1 MICAPLQIHP
11 IFKPMKRLLP
21 TRLTQHYRVAFFF
34 LAIIS
39 TTQVS
44 LAQGKDSTMVAAIVK
59 EATENSQLQTLG
71 HQLVEVIGPRL
82 VGTPQMQQAHDWA
95 VKTYAD
101 WGITARNEKWGEWR
115 GWERGVTHIDM
126 VHPRVRTLE
135 GMQLAWSPSTNGK
148 TVTGE
153 TIIIPEVADSNAF
166 KAWLPNVKGKFVLI
180 SMAQPTGRPDYNWQE
195 FATKESF
202 DKLKKEREEA
212 QEAWRRRLAKTGMN
226 ARALAQALE
235 NAGAAGL
242 VQSYWSNGFGVNK
255 IFGAN
260 TKKVPTIDVS
270 LEDYGLLFRLTES
283 GQKPRIAVR
292 ADSKERGVVPTYNTI
307 AEIKGTEK
315 PGEYVMLS
323 AHFDSWDGA
332 GGATDNATGTLVMME
347 AMRILKKFYP
357 NPKRTILVGHWGS
370 EEQGLNGSRAFVED
384 HPEVVQ
390 NLQALF
396 NQDNGTGR
404 VTSLSGQ
411 GFLHA
416 YEFLS
421 RWLSAVPADIRTQIQ
436 TTFPGSPG
444 GGGSDYAS
452 FVAAGAPG
460 FSLSSLSWSYGN
472 YTWHTNRDTY
482 DKIVWDDVRNN
493 AILTAILVYM
503 ACEDPQRLPRDKS
516 VLPVSTRSGRPGAW
530 PEPRKATRRGGLD

>member
-1 MICAPLQIHP
+1 MIYPKRITAIFLLIALSISYSTSAQDRDSIIVQQI
-11 IFKPMKRLLP
+11 I
-21 TRLTQHYRVAFFF
+21 
-34 LAIIS
+34 
-39 TTQVS
+39 
-44 LAQGKDSTMVAAIVK
+44 K
-59 EATENSQLQTLG
+59 EATDNSQLQSLG
-71 HQLVEVIGPRL
+71 HQLVEIIGPRL

-95 VKTYAD
+95 VKTYAG

-115 GWERGVTHIDM
+115 GWERGITHIDL

-148 TVTGE
+148 TITAE
-153 TIIIPEVADSNAF
+153 TIILPDLDDSIAF
-166 KAWLPNVKGKFVLI
+166 QKWLPSVKGKFVLI
-180 SMAQPTGRPDYNWQE
+180 SMAQPTGRPDYNWEE
-195 FATKESF
+195 FAVKESF
-202 DKLKKEREEA
+202 EKMKKQREA
-212 QEAWRRRLAKTGMN
+212 QRDAWRNRINKTGLGN
-226 ARALAQALE
+226 RELARALE
-235 NAGAAGL
+235 NAGAVGL
-242 VQSYWSNGFGVNK
+242 LQSNWSNGFGVNK

-260 TKKVPTIDVS
+260 TKKVPTIDIS
-270 LEDYGLLFRLTES
+270 LEDYGLLYRLTES
-283 GQKPRIAVR
+283 GQKPKISVR
-292 ADSKERGVVPTYNTI
+292 ADSKERGMVPTFNTL

-315 PGEYVMLS
+315 PNEYVMLS

-347 AMRILKKFYP
+347 AMRILKMFYP

-384 HPEVVQ
+384 HPDIVQ
-390 NLQALF
+390 NLQVLF

-404 VTSLSGQ
+404 VVNLSGQ
-411 GFLHA
+411 GFLHSYA
-416 YEFLS
+416 YLN
-421 RWLSAVPADIRTQIQ
+421 RWMSKLPADIRTQVE

-452 FVAAGAPG
+452 FVAAGAPA

-493 AILTAILVYM
+493 AILAAILVYM
-503 ACEDPQRLPRDKS
+503 ASEDPQTTSREKS
-516 VLPVSTRSGRPGAW
+516 VLPINTRTGKQNTW
-530 PEPRKATRRGGLD
+530 PEPRKATRKGGMD